1 MPGGIYSDSL
11 ILPRGEKNV
20 TANDLKRT
28 PLNQWHRDHGA
39 KMVDF
44 GGWDMPVQ
52 YETGILQE
60 HLATRKFGGLF
71 DVSHMGRFRFK
82 GANVIPFL
90 QHVLSNNAEALEPW
104 QAQYTLV
111 PNENGGLV
119 DDAYLYRF
127 GESDYLLVVNAS
139 NADKDWR
146 HFEQQARHFPGLIME
161 NHSAALAMIAFQGP
175 LAGQIL
181 EELIEGGVL
190 PKPFRNSLS
199 QATIAGTEI
208 LMGRTG
214 YTAEPI
220 CFELFVPADRAV
232 LIWSELYEA
241 GKSLGILPIGL
252 GGRDTLRLEG
262 GLPLYGHE
270 FGIDPEGKEIPA
282 FAFPLTS
289 IAVSFS
295 ERKGAFIGRAAL
307 ARQFEEVKK
316 LLAGI
321 YESAEVLPRRIRP
334 IAIVDKGIA
343 RQGDAIYIGDRKVGV
358 ITSGTAAPYWKFEG
372 EGATMKI
379 ADQNERR
386 AIAMGLVDAALL
398 PEQELD
404 VVVRDRRMKARI
416 VLWHGKSEA
425 PPYFR
430 PIPASWHKPEREP
443 AVGEGFKKAQ
453 LLLHKALDNHEWRQR
468 RCINLIPSEMT
479 PSPLVRMLQVSD
491 PVGRYA
497 EHREFSAFL
506 DQEVF
511 YYQGTDFI
519 AWVEDRLMAEMA
531 DFMGC
536 PLVEARAIS
545 GQMAN
550 MTVFSAMVD
559 WRNRLDR
566 RAEPGRIRLAMNNH
580 ITYGGHLSAQPM
592 GALRDYIAK
601 DPVTERFAV
610 VNFPV
615 RQDNPYRMDLEE
627 TARILEQVNPEIII
641 FGKSMVIHREPVAEI
656 RKIVQDRKERPVI
669 MYDMAHVLG
678 LIGPHFQQ
686 PFKEG
691 ADVVTGSTHKTFFG
705 TQRGVV
711 GMNFEENTPEFELWN
726 AVRRRAFPGMTSN
739 HHLGTLLG
747 LLMSAIEMNAFK
759 NEYQPQVIANAKALA
774 RALKEQGLDVQGDP
788 AISYTETHQV
798 IVKVGYAHGCD
809 VARNLERNN
818 IVVNYQAIPSDES
831 FTASSGLR
839 IGVSEM
845 TRFGMK
851 EKDFRVFAP
860 LFAEAVRGKNVADEV
875 ARLRQGFLKIGYC
888 FEGDEILEQKAKLL
902 AGF

>member
-1 MPGGIYSDSL
+1 M
-11 ILPRGEKNV
+11 
-20 TANDLKRT
+20 TASNLNKT

-52 YETGILQE
+52 YETGIIQE
-60 HLATRKFGGLF
+60 HMATRKFGGLF

-82 GANVIPFL
+82 GADRIPFL

-127 GESDYLLVVNAS
+127 GEDDYLLVVNAS
-139 NADKDWR
+139 NAEKDWH
-146 HFEQQARHFPGLIME
+146 HFQEQARNFPGLVME
-161 NHSAALAMIAFQGP
+161 NHSEKLAMIAFQGP
-175 LAGQIL
+175 LAGLIL
-181 EELIEGGVL
+181 EELIEGGSL
-190 PKPFRNSLS
+190 PKPFRNALS
-199 QATIAGTEI
+199 RAAISGTEI
-208 LMGRTG
+208 LIGRTG

-220 CFELFVPADRAV
+220 CLELFVPADQAV
-232 LIWSELYEA
+232 KIWSKLCAA
-241 GKSLGILPIGL
+241 GKDRGVLPIGL

-270 FGIDPEGKEIPA
+270 FGIDTEGKEIPA

-295 ERKGAFIGRAAL
+295 DRKGSFIGREAL
-307 ARQFEEVKK
+307 ARQFEEVKR
-316 LLAGI
+316 LMEGI
-321 YESAEVLPRRIRP
+321 YESSDVLPRRIRP
-334 IAIVDKGIA
+334 VAIVDKGVA
-343 RQGDAIYIGDRKVGV
+343 RQGDQVFMGDKKVGM
-358 ITSGTAAPYWKFEG
+358 ITSGTVAPYWKFEG
-372 EGATMKI
+372 EGSTMRI
-379 ADQNERR
+379 TDETERR
-386 AIAMGLVDAALL
+386 AVAMALMDATLM
-398 PEQELD
+398 PEQEVEVL
-404 VVVRDRRMKARI
+404 VRGRRMKARI
-416 VLWHGKSEA
+416 VQWHGRSEA

-430 PIPASWHKPEREP
+430 PIPASWHKPERAP
-443 AVGEGFKKAQ
+443 AVGEGLEKARR
-453 LLLHKALDNHEWRQR
+453 LLRKALENHEWRQR

-497 EHREFSAFL
+497 EHREFAAFL

-531 DFMGC
+531 QFLGC
-536 PLVEARAIS
+536 PQVEARAIS

-559 WRNRLDR
+559 YRNRIDR
-566 RAEPGRIRLAMNNH
+566 RREPGRIRLAMNNH

-610 VNFPV
+610 INFPV
-615 RQDNPYRMDLEE
+615 CADNPFKIDVAE
-627 TARILEQVNPEIII
+627 TAKILDQVNPEIII
-641 FGKSMVIHREPVAEI
+641 FGKSMVIHKEPVAEI
-656 RKIVQDRKERPVI
+656 RKLVKDRKEPPIV

-678 LIGPHFQQ
+678 LIGPHFQE

-705 TQRGVV
+705 SQRGVI
-711 GMNFEENTPEFELWN
+711 GMNVSENTPEFELWN

-747 LLMSAIEMNAFK
+747 LLMAAIEMNAFK
-759 NEYQPQVIANAKALA
+759 SEYQPQVIANAKALA
-774 RALKEQGLDVQGDP
+774 CALKEQGLDVAGDP
-788 AISYTETHQV
+788 AIRYTDTHQV

-818 IVVNYQAIPSDES
+818 IIVNYQAVPSDES

-839 IGVSEM
+839 LGVSEM

-851 EKDFRVFAP
+851 EKDFRAFAA
-860 LFAEAVRGKNVADEV
+860 LFADAVRGKNVAEEV
-875 ARLRQGFLKIGYC
+875 ARFRQGFLKMRYC
-888 FEGDEILEQKAKLL
+888 FDGKDMEQQRTKLL
-902 AGF
+902 ATF

>member
-1 MPGGIYSDSL
+1 M
-11 ILPRGEKNV
+11 
-20 TANDLKRT
+20 TASNLKKT

-82 GANVIPFL
+82 GPGRIPFL
-90 QHVLSNNAEALEPW
+90 QHVLSNNAEGLEPW
-104 QAQYTLV
+104 QSQYTLV

-127 GESDYLLVVNAS
+127 GEDDYLLVVNAS
-139 NADKDWR
+139 NAEKDWA
-146 HFEQQARHFPGLIME
+146 HFQEQARNFPGLVME
-161 NHSAALAMIAFQGP
+161 NHSDKLAMIAFQGP
-175 LAGQIL
+175 LSGRIL
-181 EELIEGGVL
+181 EQHLESGTL

-199 QATIAGTEI
+199 KVTIAGTEV
-208 LMGRTG
+208 LLGRTG
-214 YTAEPI
+214 YTAEPV
-220 CFELFVPADRAV
+220 CFELFVPAERAT
-232 LIWSELYEA
+232 LIWSKLYDA
-241 GKSLGILPIGL
+241 GKSQGILPIGL

-270 FGIDPEGKEIPA
+270 FGIDTEGNEIPA
-282 FAFPLTS
+282 YAFPLTG

-295 ERKGAFIGRAAL
+295 ERKGNFIGRQAL
-307 ARQFEEVKK
+307 ARQFDEVKK
-316 LLAGI
+316 LMEGQYRPSSI
-321 YESAEVLPRRIRP
+321 LPRRIRTV
-334 IAIVDKGIA
+334 AIVDKGVA
-343 RQGDAIYIGDRKVGV
+343 RQGDPIFKGEKKVGMV
-358 ITSGTAAPYWKFEG
+358 TSGTVAPYWKFEG
-372 EGATMKI
+372 ESSTMRI
-379 ADQNERR
+379 TDGNERR
-386 AIAMGLVDAALL
+386 AITMALL
-398 PEQELD
+398 DAELMPDQD
-404 VVVRDRRMKARI
+404 VEIMVRERRMKARI
-416 VLWHGKSEA
+416 VQWHGRAEA

-430 PIPASWHKPEREP
+430 PTPATWHKPERTP
-443 AVGEGFKKAQ
+443 AVGAGIEKATI
-453 LLLHKALDNHEWRQR
+453 LLKKALDNHAWRQHN
-468 RCINLIPSEMT
+468 CVNLIPSEMT

-497 EHREFSAFL
+497 EHRDFPAFL

-519 AWVEDRLMAEMA
+519 AWVEDRLAAEMSE
-531 DFMGC
+531 FLGC
-536 PLVEARAIS
+536 PQVEARAIS

-559 WRNRLDR
+559 WRNRVDR
-566 RAEPGRIRLAMNNH
+566 RREPGRIRLVMNNH

-610 VNFPV
+610 INFPV
-615 RQDNPYRMDLEE
+615 RSDNPYKIDVEE
-627 TARILEQVNPEIII
+627 TARILEQANPEIII
-641 FGKSMVIHREPVAEI
+641 FGKSMVIHREPVTEI
-656 RKIVQDRKERPVI
+656 RQLVKDRKEPPII

-678 LIGPHFQQ
+678 LVGPHFQE

-705 TQRGVV
+705 SQRGIV
-711 GMNFEENTPEFELWN
+711 GMNFRENTPEFELWN

-739 HHLGTLLG
+739 HHLGSLLG
-747 LLMSAIEMNAFK
+747 LLMAAIEMNAFK
-759 NEYQPQVIANAKALA
+759 AEYQPQVIANAKALA
-774 RALKEQGLDVQGDP
+774 CALKNQGLDIAGDP
-788 AISYTETHQV
+788 AIQFTETHQV

-809 VARNLERNN
+809 IARNLEKNN
-818 IVVNYQAIPSDES
+818 IVVNYQAIPTDES

-839 IGVSEM
+839 LGVSEM

-851 EKDFRVFAP
+851 EEDFRSFAA
-860 LFAEAVRGKNVADEV
+860 LFADAVKGKSVAAEV
-875 ARLRQGFLKIGYC
+875 AKFRKNFLTMHYC
-888 FEGDEILEQKAKLL
+888 FDGKDLEQQKAKLL
-902 AGF
+902 ATF

>member
-1 MPGGIYSDSL
+1 
-11 ILPRGEKNV
+11 V
-20 TANDLKRT
+20 TASNLKKT

-82 GANVIPFL
+82 GANRIQFL

-127 GESDYLLVVNAS
+127 GEDDYLLVVNAS
-139 NADKDWR
+139 NAEKDWN
-146 HFEQQARHFPGLIME
+146 HFQEHVRRFPGLVME
-161 NHSAALAMIAFQGP
+161 NHSEQLAMIAFQGP
-175 LAGQIL
+175 LAGRLL
-181 EELIEGGVL
+181 EEMIEAGTL

-199 QATIAGTEI
+199 KVTIAGVEI

-214 YTAEPI
+214 YTAEPV
-220 CFELFVPADRAV
+220 CFELFVPAAQAV
-232 LIWSELYEA
+232 LIWSKLYEA
-241 GKSLGILPIGL
+241 GKNLGVLPIGL

-270 FGIDPEGKEIPA
+270 FGIDTEGKEIPA
-282 FAFPLTS
+282 FAFPLTG

-295 ERKGAFIGRAAL
+295 ERKGDFIGRRAL

-316 LLAGI
+316 LLEGL
-321 YESAEVLPRRIRP
+321 YEPSAVLPRRIRP
-334 IAIVDKGIA
+334 VAVVDKGVA
-343 RQGDAIYIGDRKVGV
+343 RQGDPVFIGDKKVGV
-358 ITSGTAAPYWKFEG
+358 ITSGTVAPCWKFEG
-372 EGATMKI
+372 EGSTMRITDKT
-379 ADQNERR
+379 ERR
-386 AIAMGLVDAALL
+386 AVAMALVDAALM
-398 PEQELD
+398 PEQEIE
-404 VVVRDRRMKARI
+404 VMVRERRMKALI
-416 VLWHGKSEA
+416 VPWHGRSEA

-430 PIPASWHKPEREP
+430 PIPAAWHKPERTP
-443 AVGEGFKKAQ
+443 AVGEGLEKTR
-453 LLLHKALDNHEWRQR
+453 LLLRKALENHEWRQR

-497 EHREFSAFL
+497 EHRDFPAFL
-506 DQEVF
+506 DHEVF

-519 AWVEDRLMAEMA
+519 AWVEDRLAAEMA
-531 DFMGC
+531 SFMGC
-536 PLVEARAIS
+536 PQVEARAIS

-559 WRNRLDR
+559 YRNRVDR
-566 RAEPGRIRLAMNNH
+566 RREPGRMRLAMNNH
-580 ITYGGHLSAQPM
+580 ITFGGHLSAQPM

-610 VNFPV
+610 INFPV
-615 RQDNPYRMDLEE
+615 RHDNPYRIDVEE
-627 TARILEQVNPEIII
+627 TARILDQVNPEIII
-641 FGKSMVIHREPVAEI
+641 FGKSMVIHREPVDEI
-656 RKIVQDRKERPVI
+656 KKLVKDRKEPPII

-678 LIGPHFQQ
+678 LIGPHFQE

-705 TQRGVV
+705 TQRGVI

-747 LLMSAIEMNAFK
+747 LLMAAIEMNAFK
-759 NEYQPQVIANAKALA
+759 SEYQPQVIANAKALA
-774 RALKEQGLDVQGDP
+774 CALKEQGLDVAGDP
-788 AISYTETHQV
+788 AIQYSETHQV

-809 VARNLERNN
+809 AARNLEQNN

-839 IGVSEM
+839 LGVSEM

-851 EKDFRVFAP
+851 EKDFRAFAP
-860 LFAEAVRGKNVADEV
+860 LFADAVKGKKVGEEV
-875 ARLRQGFLKIGYC
+875 AKFRQNFLTMRYC
-888 FEGDEILEQKAKLL
+888 FEGKDLEGQKTRLL
-902 AGF
+902 ATF

>member
-1 MPGGIYSDSL
+1 M
-11 ILPRGEKNV
+11 
-20 TANDLKRT
+20 TASNLKKT

-52 YETGILQE
+52 YGTGILQE

-82 GANVIPFL
+82 GAGRMPFL

-127 GESDYLLVVNAS
+127 GEDDYLLVVNAS
-139 NADKDWR
+139 NAEKDWD
-146 HFEQQARHFPGLIME
+146 HFQEHARRFPGLVME
-161 NHSAALAMIAFQGP
+161 NHSGKLAMIAFQGP
-175 LAGQIL
+175 LAGRIL
-181 EELIEGGVL
+181 EGLIEEGSL
-190 PKPFRNSLS
+190 PKPFRNALS
-199 QATIAGTEI
+199 KATIAGVETLI
-208 LMGRTG
+208 GRTG

-220 CFELFVPADRAV
+220 CLELFVPAEKAV
-232 LIWSELYEA
+232 HIWSTLYEA
-241 GKSLGILPIGL
+241 GKSQGVLPVGL

-270 FGIDPEGKEIPA
+270 FGIDTEGKEIPA
-282 FAFPLTS
+282 YAFPLTS

-295 ERKGAFIGRAAL
+295 ERKGDFIGRAAL
-307 ARQFEEVKK
+307 TRQFQEVKE
-316 LLAGI
+316 LMEGR
-321 YESAEVLPRRIRP
+321 YESSGCLPRRIRP
-334 IAIVDKGIA
+334 VAIVDKGVA
-343 RQGDAIYIGDRKVGV
+343 RQGDLIFIGAKKVGMV
-358 ITSGTAAPYWKFEG
+358 TSGTVAPYWEFEG
-372 EGATMKI
+372 ESSAMKI
-379 ADQNERR
+379 TDKTERR
-386 AIAMGLVDAALL
+386 AVAMALVDAALM
-398 PEQELD
+398 PDQEIEVL
-404 VVVRDRRMKARI
+404 VRERRLKARI
-416 VLWHGKSEA
+416 VQWHGRSEA

-430 PIPASWHKPEREP
+430 PIPATWHKPARTP
-443 AVGEGFKKAQ
+443 AEGKGLEKSR
-453 LLLHKALDNHEWRQR
+453 LLLRKALENHEWRQR

-497 EHREFSAFL
+497 EHRDLPAFL

-519 AWVEDRLMAEMA
+519 AWVEDRLAAEMA
-531 DFMGC
+531 EFLGC
-536 PLVEARAIS
+536 PQIEARAIS

-559 WRNRLDR
+559 WRNRVDR
-566 RAEPGRIRLAMNNH
+566 RREPERIRLAMNNH
-580 ITYGGHLSAQPM
+580 ITFGGHLSAQPM

-610 VNFPV
+610 INFPV
-615 RQDNPYRMDLEE
+615 RQDNPYRMDIEE

-641 FGKSMVIHREPVAEI
+641 FGKSMVIHCEPVAEI
-656 RKIVQDRKERPVI
+656 KKLVKDRKEPPI
-669 MYDMAHVLG
+669 LMYDMAHVLG
-678 LIGPHFQQ
+678 LIGPHFQE

-705 TQRGVV
+705 TQRGVI
-711 GMNFEENTPEFELWN
+711 GMNFEENTPGFELWN

-739 HHLGTLLG
+739 HHLGSLLG
-747 LLMSAIEMNAFK
+747 LLMAAIEMNAFK
-759 NEYQPQVIANAKALA
+759 STYQPQVIANAKALA
-774 RALKEQGLDVQGDP
+774 RALKDQGLDVAGDP
-788 AISYTETHQV
+788 AIGYTETHQV
-798 IVKVGYAHGCD
+798 IVKVGYARGCD
-809 VARNLERNN
+809 VARDLENNN

-839 IGVSEM
+839 LGVSEM

-851 EKDFRVFAP
+851 EKDFQAFAP
-860 LFAEAVRGKNVADEV
+860 LFADAVKGSNVADKV
-875 ARLRQGFLKIGYC
+875 ARFRQNFQTMQFC
-888 FEGDEILEQKAKLL
+888 FEGKDTEEFRTRLL
-902 AGF
+902 NTF

>member
-1 MPGGIYSDSL
+1 VM
-11 ILPRGEKNV
+11 
-20 TANDLKRT
+20 ANNLKKT

-82 GANVIPFL
+82 GNHVIPFL

-111 PNENGGLV
+111 ANDNGGLV

-127 GESDYLLVVNAS
+127 GETDYLLVVNAS
-139 NADKDWR
+139 NAEKDWK
-146 HFEQQARHFPGLIME
+146 HFEEQARNFPGLVME
-161 NHSAALAMIAFQGP
+161 NHSAQLAMIAFQGP
-175 LAGQIL
+175 LAGQIM
-181 EELIEGGVL
+181 EELMEGGAL

-199 QATIAGTEI
+199 QVTIAGTEMLI
-208 LMGRTG
+208 GRTG

-220 CFELFVPADRAV
+220 CFELFVPAEHAV
-232 LIWSELYEA
+232 TIWSELYEA
-241 GKSLGILPIGL
+241 GKGRGILPIGL

-270 FGIDPEGKEIPA
+270 FGIDTEGKEIPA

-295 ERKGAFIGRAAL
+295 ERKGNFIGRKAL
-307 ARQFEEVKK
+307 ALQFEEVKK
-316 LLAGI
+316 ILEGTYETSGI
-321 YESAEVLPRRIRP
+321 LPRRIRP
-334 IAIVDKGIA
+334 IAIIDKGVA
-343 RQGDAIYIGDRKVGV
+343 RQGDALFLGEKKVGM
-358 ITSGTAAPYWKFEG
+358 ITSGTVAPYWKFEG
-372 EGATMKI
+372 ESATMKI
-379 ADQNERR
+379 TDQTERR
-386 AIAMGLVDAALL
+386 AVAMGLLDAELM

-404 VVVRDRRMKARI
+404 VVVRDRRMKTRV

-425 PPYFR
+425 PPFFR
-430 PIPASWHKPEREP
+430 PIPATWHKPERQP
-443 AVGEGFKKAQ
+443 AVGEGYEKAK
-453 LLLHKALDNHEWRQR
+453 LLLHKALDNHQWRQQ
-468 RCINLIPSEMT
+468 RCINMIPSEMT

-531 DFMGC
+531 NFMGC

-559 WRNRLDR
+559 WRNRVDR

-580 ITYGGHLSAQPM
+580 ITFGGHLSAQPM

-615 RQDNPYRMDLEE
+615 RQDNPYRIDLQE
-627 TARILEQVNPEIII
+627 TARILDQVNPEIII
-641 FGKSMVIHREPVAEI
+641 FGKSMVIHKEPIAEI
-656 RKIVQDRKERPVI
+656 RKMVQGRKDAPII

-678 LIGPHFQQ
+678 LIGPHFQE

-711 GMNFEENTPEFELWN
+711 GMNFLENTPEFELWN

-739 HHLGTLLG
+739 HHLGSLLG
-747 LLMSAIEMNAFK
+747 LLMAAIEMNAFK
-759 NEYQPQVIANAKALA
+759 SEYQPQVIANAKALA
-774 RALKEQGLDVQGDP
+774 CALKEQGLDVAGDP
-788 AISYTETHQV
+788 AIHYTETHQV

-809 VARNLERNN
+809 VARNLENNN

-839 IGVSEM
+839 LGVSEM

-851 EKDFRVFAP
+851 EKDFRALAP
-860 LFAEAVRGKNVADEV
+860 LLADAVRGKNVGKEV
-875 ARLRQGFLKIGYC
+875 AKFRQNFPNMCYC
-888 FEGDEILEQKAKLL
+888 FEGKDIEEQKARLL
-902 AGF
+902 ATF